1 MSYIDVPTRVFF
13 VRWLLIAIVGLGV
26 AAGPGWV
33 GTAFAVAHGPQQE
46 TLQTTGQ
53 GQAQEEQGSDPEAN
67 LPYLFAVYIV
77 TWAAFFGYVFVMS
90 RRRRETQREIEAL
103 RIVLAEREGA
113 SSGGVPAPAQPQE
126 NDVASGSA

>member
-1 MSYIDVPTRVFF
+1 MSYTNLQARMFF
-13 VRWLLIAIVGLGV
+13 VRWLIVAIVGLGI
-26 AAGPGWV
+26 ASGPGWV
-33 GTAFAVAHGPQQE
+33 GTAFAGDHGPQQGP
-46 TLQTTGQ
+46 LQTTGQ
-53 GQAQEEQGSDPEAN
+53 AQEGQGSDPEAN

-126 NDVASGSA
+126 NDVASGPA